1 MDRKRILFFIQN
13 FGRPAGSERVTA
25 LISSAFASMGHEVAV
40 LSICGN
46 NCSFYPIHES
56 IKLYTLIDENNV
68 DNRKNFF
75 RVLKRLRKFY
85 SSHPVDIVIDVMPS
99 LSIYTLL
106 LRRRFHYKNIT
117 WEHFNFKQ
125 NTGMCWY
132 GRRAAIRYSNHI
144 VTLTDTDKKFYTAGG
159 CRENKIDSIYN
170 PSPFPKGEMHSFDN
184 KNVVSIGRLSPEK
197 GYGRL
202 LDIWKRIENKTD
214 WILHIYGGGEEK
226 KNLIKM
232 IESLSLER
240 VYIHDPVK
248 NIEKV
253 YKNSNI
259 YISTSY
265 YEGLP
270 MTMIEAQCFGL
281 PIVSFDYDTGP
292 IDIISDGV
300 DGILIKRDSEDAMID
315 NTADCL
321 LSLINNK
328 DEIIRL
334 SENALKSRER
344 FKTDLIMDR
353 WNRIIEEL

>member
-1 MDRKRILFFIQN
+1 
-13 FGRPAGSERVTA
+13 
-25 LISSAFASMGHEVAV
+25 
-40 LSICGN
+40 
-46 NCSFYPIHES
+46 
-56 IKLYTLIDENNV
+56 
-68 DNRKNFF
+68 
-75 RVLKRLRKFY
+75 
-85 SSHPVDIVIDVMPS
+85 
-99 LSIYTLL
+99 
-106 LRRRFHYKNIT
+106 
-117 WEHFNFKQ
+117 
-125 NTGMCWY
+125 
-132 GRRAAIRYSNHI
+132 
-144 VTLTDTDKKFYTAGG
+144 
-159 CRENKIDSIYN
+159 
-170 PSPFPKGEMHSFDN
+170 
-184 KNVVSIGRLSPEK
+184 
-197 GYGRL
+197 
-202 LDIWKRIENKTD
+202 
-214 WILHIYGGGEEK
+214 
-226 KNLIKM
+226 M

-248 NIEKV
+248 NIEEV